1 MSSVS
6 ESSVEESDSMYSDVS
21 PAPPS
26 HLHDVEIIEI
36 DSSEDDGYERD
47 DGRQAIELDDGDSEE
62 QDSEIV
68 TDNEFEARPGFGDDA
83 SMEDEEDEEDEE
95 VDGDDED
102 EESLD
107 AEEDEESVGD
117 VWKPNGVNHNG
128 INGTAPAP
136 APVSHPSK
144 LRTKT
149 ITLSE
154 TPEPPL
160 LLPTGVKDALHPLQ
174 HTADRVVKQIEAYA
188 QSLDNFRRQGLQPGD
203 TRAFQEACK
212 LVKKYQQIAE
222 DTAKEL
228 SQPTGARKSLRSS
241 TLVNLSQ
248 SYKPNV
254 SVSKDEEASI
264 RRWQLE
270 ADTWGLVF
278 HLLAVGDPESHMQA
292 QLNQKTALQTLHR
305 YSTDHDIWETFL
317 RTDHF
322 AVENAVMLKWL
333 ENTARAGIEVMDS
346 MISKLEM
353 DANRGEGLWAHGW
366 LYTKEAIK
374 GAKRLRS
381 WPQPLEPDDPSVT
394 ASLLSSSHN
403 EPLITQ
409 LDPDAVTRQGL
420 GLQKQDQSFEEATW
434 LECWKMIRTGKDW
447 LSIREWAKERLES
460 WRAISLCG
468 SAGDSSLSAKDPSHS
483 SLLRMMNYRSQES
496 WRAACSVLANN
507 PNSNRYERAVYALIS
522 GETGPAYEVCQSWS
536 DFVYVNCN
544 HILLSRYRD
553 FCKQLQRKLSYA
565 PKAEVELRVDPPQY
579 DSIRNFLDT
588 LVKDPRTAK
597 ESKNPYCTIQAAI
610 LGQSYDQF
618 FNLQANALA
627 KVAQESGEP
636 TLIPDISSMRTF
648 DQLTLIAAKDNDSLR
663 LTAHLYL
670 ILRAVGLVRSDS
682 HYSATASVN
691 VVRYI
696 DFLREYGATRDI
708 PLYASL
714 LPREMGN
721 EVLGKVLIEVTDP
734 SERESHIQMM
744 KRLKIDTSAMIQ
756 SQWRWVLKEADKKFN
771 PKPIKLVRT
780 VTTGG
785 DRPGKIGHIMK
796 GFISKSKVSP
806 EDENLIRC
814 IDWHRYISGQWSRI
828 CILGTHLYKRFI
840 TAGKISTAREMYK
853 RAKLHQTLVDMTN
866 RGQGPLLE
874 PLTENGVSSP
884 TSDITSEQQ
893 KAKATEKLTRE
904 QLLMQAETMLE
915 LEQLI
920 QSFDAI
926 EKWGDLMDDYTNCS
940 DATQKPAIKK
950 KLHPA
955 LDAITHAIEPLCTEW
970 LIQPIDDAEAKELAF
985 IRSTYL
991 PEIILAYHTALYY
1004 AGHILGRE
1012 ILAQCM
1018 TLATVVSSSA
1028 IITESFMASGR
1039 MGELVDALTLS
1050 SFAMMGT
1057 GQSKLK
1063 RKLPNGGTN
1072 DIWRIRP
1079 IKLDESEEDG
1089 QDDVHDDK
1097 KVKLNG
1103 GENGVDGNHVSGVST
1118 PTAVPVV

>member
-95 VDGDDED
+95 VDADDED
-102 EESLD
+102 EESCD

-117 VWKPNGVNHNG
+117 VWKPNGVHHNG

-144 LRTKT
+144 LRTET

-278 HLLAVGDPESHMQA
+278 HLLAVGDPELHMQA

-670 ILRAVGLVRSDS
+670 ILRAVGLARSDS

-691 VVRYI
+691 VV
-696 DFLREYGATRDI
+696 
-708 PLYASL
+708 
-714 LPREMGN
+714 
-721 EVLGKVLIEVTDP
+721 
-734 SERESHIQMM
+734 
-744 KRLKIDTSAMIQ
+744 
-756 SQWRWVLKEADKKFN
+756 
-771 PKPIKLVRT
+771 
-780 VTTGG
+780 
-785 DRPGKIGHIMK
+785 RPGKIGHIMK

-884 TSDITSEQQ
+884 TSDVTSEQQ

-1079 IKLDESEEDG
+1079 IELDENEEDG

>member
-1 MSSVS
+1 MSSAS
-6 ESSVEESDSMYSDVS
+6 DISVDESDSMYSDVS

-26 HLHDVEIIEI
+26 RLHAVEIIEI
-36 DSSEDDGYERD
+36 ESSDDDEYRRD
-47 DGRQAIELDDGDSEE
+47 DGRQRIESDEGDSEE

-68 TDNEFEARPGFGDDA
+68 TDSEFEARPGFSNHA
-83 SMEDEEDEEDEE
+83 SLEDEEDEEDQEDKEDDENGEDEE
-95 VDGDDED
+95 GNDDED
-102 EESLD
+102 
-107 AEEDEESVGD
+107 DEGSVED
-117 VWKPNGVNHNG
+117 VWKSNGVHHNG
-128 INGTAPAP
+128 LNGTAPAP
-136 APVSHPSK
+136 APVLHPSK
-144 LRTKT
+144 NQTET
-149 ITLSE
+149 ITLSPA
-154 TPEPPL
+154 PESPL
-160 LLPTGVKDALHPLQ
+160 LLPTEVKDALHPLQ

-188 QSLDNFRRQGLQPGD
+188 QSLDNFRRQGLNPGD

-228 SQPTGARKSLRSS
+228 AQPTGARKSLRSS
-241 TLVNLSQ
+241 TVVNLSQ
-248 SYKPNV
+248 SYKPNL
-254 SVSKDEEASI
+254 SINKDAEASV

-278 HLLAVGDPESHMQA
+278 HLLTVGDPDSRLQA
-292 QLNQKTALQTLHR
+292 QLNQKSALQTLHR

-333 ENTARAGIEVMDS
+333 ENTAKAGIEVMDS
-346 MISKLEM
+346 TISKLEM

-394 ASLLSSSHN
+394 ASLLSSTRN

-468 SAGDSSLSAKDPSHS
+468 SAGDSSLSADDPSHS

-507 PNSNRYERAVYALIS
+507 PKSNRYERAVYALIA

-553 FCKQLQRKLSYA
+553 FCKQLQRKLSYS
-565 PKAEVELRVDPPQY
+565 PKGDIELRVDPPQY

-610 LGQSYDQF
+610 LGQNYDQF
-618 FNLQANALA
+618 FNRQANALA

-636 TLIPDISSMRTF
+636 TLIPDVTSMSTF
-648 DQLTLIAAKDNDSLR
+648 DQPTLIAAKDNDSLR

-682 HYSATASVN
+682 HYSATASIN
-691 VVRYI
+691 VIRYI
-696 DFLREYGATRDI
+696 DFLRESGATRDI

-714 LPREMGN
+714 LPRDMGN

-744 KRLKIDTSAMIQ
+744 RRLKIDSSAMIQ
-756 SQWRWVLKEADKKFN
+756 SQWRWVLKEADAKSDER
-771 PKPIKLVRT
+771 PIRLMRT

-796 GFISKSKVSP
+796 GFISRFTVSP
-806 EDENLIRC
+806 EDEKLIRC
-814 IDWHRYISGQWSRI
+814 IDWHRYIGGQWARL

-840 TAGKISTAREMYK
+840 AAGKISTARELFK
-853 RAKLHQTLVDMTN
+853 RAKLHQTLVDLTN

-874 PLTENGVSSP
+874 LPVENGVASP
-884 TSDITSEQQ
+884 TLDAASEQQ
-893 KAKATEKLTRE
+893 KLKPTDKKLTRE
-904 QLLMQAETMLE
+904 QLFMQAETMLE
-915 LEQLI
+915 LEQLL

-940 DATQKPAIKK
+940 DAAQKPVIKK
-950 KLHPA
+950 KLHSA
-955 LDAITHAIEPLCTEW
+955 LDVITRAIEPLCTDW

-1028 IITESFMASGR
+1028 TITESFMASGR
-1039 MGELVDALTLS
+1039 MRELVDALTLS

-1057 GQSKLK
+1057 GASKLK

-1072 DIWRIRP
+1072 DIWKIRP
-1079 IKLDESEEDG
+1079 LKLDETEEIDA
-1089 QDDVHDDK
+1089 HDDK

-1103 GENGVDGNHVSGVST
+1103 CETGMNGNHVVSIAL
-1118 PTAVPVV
+1118 PMA

>member
-1 MSSVS
+1 MSAD
-6 ESSVEESDSMYSDVS
+6 ESDSMFSDVS

-26 HLHDVEIIEI
+26 RLRAVEIIEI
-36 DSSEDDGYERD
+36 ESSDDDEYSRD
-47 DGRQAIELDDGDSEE
+47 DRTGRIESEEGDSEE

-68 TDNEFEARPGFGDDA
+68 TDGEFEARAGFDNEISMDEVEDDEAEDDEDDEEGD
-83 SMEDEEDEEDEE
+83 EEEDEEGH
-95 VDGDDED
+95 GDI
-102 EESLD
+102 
-107 AEEDEESVGD
+107 
-117 VWKPNGVNHNG
+117 WKPNGTHHNG
-128 INGTAPAP
+128 LNGIASVPGR
-136 APVSHPSK
+136 VSHPSK
-144 LRTKT
+144 NQTET
-149 ITLSE
+149 ITLSSS
-154 TPEPPL
+154 PEPPL
-160 LLPTGVKDALHPLQ
+160 LLSEVKDALHPLQ

-188 QSLDNFRRQGLQPGD
+188 QSLDNFRRQGLRPGD
-203 TRAFQEACK
+203 TQAFQEACK

-228 SQPTGARKSLRSS
+228 SQPTGARKSVRSS
-241 TLVNLSQ
+241 TLMNISQ
-248 SYKPNV
+248 SYKPNQ
-254 SVSKDEEASI
+254 SANKDEESGI

-270 ADTWGLVF
+270 ADTWGLVLN
-278 HLLAVGDPESHMQA
+278 LLAVGDPEARLQT
-292 QLNQKTALQTLHR
+292 QLNQKAALQTLHR

-317 RTDHF
+317 KSDHF
-322 AVENAVMLKWL
+322 AMENAVMLKWL
-333 ENTARAGIEVMDS
+333 ENTAKAGIEVMDS
-346 MISKLEM
+346 TISKLEM

-381 WPQPLEPDDPSVT
+381 WPQPLEPDDPSIT

-420 GLQKQDQSFEEATW
+420 GLQKQDQCFEEATW

-447 LSIREWAKERLES
+447 ISIREWAKERLES

-468 SAGDSSLSAKDPSHS
+468 SAGDSSSPANHPSHS

-536 DFVYVNCN
+536 DFIYVNCN

-553 FCKQLQRKLSYA
+553 FCKQFQRKLSYA
-565 PKAEVELRVDPPQY
+565 PTSKVDLHVDPPQY

-618 FNLQANALA
+618 FNRQANALA
-627 KVAQESGEP
+627 KVARDSGEP
-636 TLIPDISSMRTF
+636 TLIPDVASMSTF
-648 DQLTLIAAKDNDSLR
+648 DQPTLIAAKDNDSLR

-682 HYSATASVN
+682 HYSATASIN

-696 DFLREYGATRDI
+696 DFLRESGATRDI

-714 LPREMGN
+714 LPKDMGN
-721 EVLGKVLIEVTDP
+721 EVLGKVLIDVTDT

-744 KRLKIDTSAMIQ
+744 KRLKIDSSAMIQ
-756 SQWRWVLKEADKKFN
+756 SQWRFVLKESNEKEDES
-771 PKPIKLVRT
+771 PIRLMRT

-796 GFISKSKVSP
+796 RFISRFQVSP
-806 EDENLIRC
+806 EDEKLIRC
-814 IDWHRYISGQWSRI
+814 IDWHRYIGGQWARI
-828 CILGTHLYKRFI
+828 CILGNHLYKRFI
-840 TAGKISTAREMYK
+840 TAGKISTARELFK
-853 RAKLHQTLVDMTN
+853 RAKLHQTLVDMTT
-866 RGQGPLLE
+866 RGHGPLME
-874 PLTENGVSSP
+874 PIQLNENGVVSP
-884 TSDITSEQQ
+884 TTDVTPGQQ
-893 KAKATEKLTRE
+893 KAKHTENKLTRE
-904 QLLMQAETMLE
+904 QLVMQAVTMQE

-920 QSFDAI
+920 QAFDAI

-940 DATQKPAIKK
+940 EAAQKPAIKK

-955 LDAITHAIEPLCTEW
+955 LDAITSAIEPLCTDW
-970 LIQPIDDAEAKELAF
+970 LIQPIDDDEAKELEF

-1004 AGHILGRE
+1004 SGHILGRE

-1028 IITESFMASGR
+1028 TLTESFMASGR
-1039 MGELVDALTLS
+1039 MRELVDALTLS

-1057 GQSKLK
+1057 GESKLK
-1063 RKLPNGGTN
+1063 RKLPYGGTN
-1072 DIWRIRP
+1072 DIWKIRP
-1079 IKLDESEEDG
+1079 LKIDEHEEG
-1089 QDDVHDDK
+1089 ETHDDK

-1103 GENGVDGNHVSGVST
+1103 GRNGINGNHAIST
-1118 PTAVPVV
+1118 IA